1 MNNLWLHPNNTC
13 FIKSYFTFAYININ
27 LISTLFFFQFTL
39 IMATEESIMYHLLLY
54 ISLELKHQFKS
65 EDQFFNNRD
74 NLSSPYCVL
83 VSGADLRDPDMC
95 DLPAGPDPGTRQ
107 HGLWSQWGG
116 WCPSWMQTG
125 TGCCVGPWFNFAH
138 PQPSHYWC
146 TMGCNEWK

>member
-65 EDQFFNNRD
+65 R
-74 NLSSPYCVL
+74 
-83 VSGADLRDPDMC
+83 AR
-95 DLPAGPDPGTRQ
+95 T
-107 HGLWSQWGG
+107 
-116 WCPSWMQTG
+116 
-125 TGCCVGPWFNFAH
+125 NFLTTVITCRLLTVFWYLE
-138 PQPSHYWC
+138 QI
-146 TMGCNEWK
+146 